1 MTAVSFFFFCS
12 AWRRLQVFSRAWN
25 QSDVVHLFKSS
36 TANVFSPRQFTAF
49 DKFFHFKFNW
59 NTYLV
64 EHTTV
69 SVKTCP
75 LTEHQT
81 TLQNIAWKRRLPR
94 TKHGYMWSSSTQ
106 TSIAKKKKNSK
117 NPGWTDY
124 NHSSRGYERLTRHIR
139 VVKSALDPIGLKP
152 LDTLEVYTTLYSLLL
167 LHGT

>member
-1 MTAVSFFFFCS
+1 M
-12 AWRRLQVFSRAWN
+12 FSR
-25 QSDVVHLFKSS
+25 
-36 TANVFSPRQFTAF
+36 PEQFTAF
-49 DKFFHFKFNW
+49 GKFFHFKLNW

-69 SVKTCP
+69 NVKTCP

-94 TKHGYMWSSSTQ
+94 TEHGYTWSSSTQ
-106 TSIAKKKKNSK
+106 TSIEKNSK

-124 NHSSRGYERLTRHIR
+124 NDSSRRYERLWRHIG

-152 LDTLEVYTTLYSLLL
+152 LDTLWSLHNVVFFIASTLHLDEVSKFRDMSTQEMFTKV
-167 LHGT
+167 

>member
-1 MTAVSFFFFCS
+1 M
-12 AWRRLQVFSRAWN
+12 FSRPA
-25 QSDVVHLFKSS
+25 
-36 TANVFSPRQFTAF
+36 QFTALY
-49 DKFFHFKFNW
+49 KIFHFKLNW

-69 SVKTCP
+69 NVKTYP

-106 TSIAKKKKNSK
+106 TSIAKKKNSK

-124 NHSSRGYERLTRHIR
+124 NHSSRGHERLRRHIR
-139 VVKSALDPIGLKP
+139 IVKSALDPIGLKP
-152 LDTLEVYTTLYSLLL
+152 LDTLGSLHNVVFFIASTLHLDEISKFLDIS
-167 LHGT
+167 TQEMFTKV